1 MSAPARPPDA
11 APSVPAPASEGAM
24 GSGLVEPV
32 GDLIAHA
39 LAEIGVTMVFGVISI
54 HNMPILDAIAR
65 HNRIR
70 FVPARSE
77 AGAMNMADAYARV
90 SRSLGVVITSTGTA
104 AGNAAGSQ
112 VEALTA
118 GSPVLHI
125 TSQIDRPYMDRDRA
139 AIHDVPRQA
148 DMLRAISKAYFRV
161 WEGRTAV
168 GMVEAAARAALTPPR
183 GPVSLEIPIDVQR
196 EKIPRPSH
204 VGIGLILPQTTEPR
218 LLDALVELVAHA
230 RRPMLWL
237 GGGAREA
244 GAAALELVERGFA
257 AVTSTNGRAVVP
269 EMHPRTLGAYNM
281 TPQAQ
286 AIYDRADLM
295 IVVGSRL
302 RGNETRN
309 NTARLPQPLVQIDAD
324 ASQVA
329 RNYPVDLFINADA
342 RRTLEGL
349 LERLPEKL
357 DVDEKFLGDVSLARA
372 QSEEKLA
379 AALGPYRAVADAL
392 QSHVA
397 RGRHPF
403 VRDVTLS
410 NSMFGNRY
418 VHIAAPHLGVHAL
431 GGGIGQGVAMAVGAA
446 LAGNGAITIA
456 LLGDGGTMVNLGELA
471 TLIEAKINIVLILMN
486 DRGYG
491 VIRNIQDAQFDG
503 RRHYADLHTP
513 DFKLLAASFGL
524 RYQRV
529 ADIDDFSNALDRAL
543 LAGGPQLVEV
553 DMVAIGPFAQSFA
566 GPPAGAAG
574 SP

>member
-1 MSAPARPPDA
+1 MTAAVPARQTEIA
-11 APSVPAPASEGAM
+11 AT
-24 GSGLVEPV
+24 VEPV

-39 LAEIGVTMVFGVISI
+39 LAEIGVTTVFGVISI

-65 HNRIR
+65 QGRIR
-70 FVPARSE
+70 FVPARGE

-90 SRSLGVVITSTGTA
+90 KRSLGVVVTSTGTA

-118 GSPVLHI
+118 GSPVLHV

-168 GMVEAAARAALTPPR
+168 AMVEAAARAALTAPR

-196 EKIPRPSH
+196 EKVARPRH
-204 VGIGLILPQTTEPR
+204 VGIGPITPLAADPK
-218 LLDALVELVAHA
+218 LLDALAELVRRA

-244 GAAALELVERGFA
+244 GAAARDLAERGFVV
-257 AVTSTNGRAVVP
+257 VTSTNGRAVVP
-269 EMHPRTLGAYNM
+269 EAHPHTLGAYNM
-281 TPQAQ
+281 TAEAQ

-309 NTARLPQPLVQIDAD
+309 NTARLPHPLIQIDAE
-324 ASQVA
+324 AGQAA
-329 RNYPVDLFINADA
+329 RNYAVDLFINADA
-342 RRTLEGL
+342 VVALGGL
-349 LERLPEKL
+349 RERLPARLE
-357 DVDEKFLGDVSLARA
+357 VDAKFLGDITVART
-372 QSEEKLA
+372 QSERKLA
-379 AALGPYRAVADAL
+379 AALGPYRVVADAL
-392 QSHVA
+392 QSRVA
-397 RGRHPF
+397 RGQHPF

-410 NSMFGNRY
+410 NSTFGNRY
-418 VHIAAPHLGVHAL
+418 VRLAAPHLGVHAL

-446 LAGNGAITIA
+446 LAGGMAKTVA
-456 LLGDGGTMVNLGELA
+456 LVGDGGAMVSLGELA
-471 TLIEAKINIVLILMN
+471 TAVDSKADIVFVLMN

-491 VIRNIQDAQFDG
+491 VIRNIQDGQFGG

-513 DFKLLAASFGL
+513 DFGLLAAALGL
-524 RYQRV
+524 PHQRV
-529 ADIDDFSNALDRAL
+529 SRIEDFEAALDRAL
-543 LAGGPQLVEV
+543 SAGGPQLVEV
-553 DMVAIGPFAQSFA
+553 DMVAIGPFAESFA

-574 SP
+574 SA

>member
-1 MSAPARPPDA
+1 MTVAVPVRQAEIA
-11 APSVPAPASEGAM
+11 ALA
-24 GSGLVEPV
+24 EPV

-39 LAEIGVTMVFGVISI
+39 LAEIGVTTVFGVISI

-65 HNRIR
+65 QGRIR
-70 FVPARSE
+70 FVPARGE
-77 AGAMNMADAYARV
+77 AGAMNMADAFARV

-118 GSPVLHI
+118 GSPVLHV
-125 TSQIDRPYMDRDRA
+125 TSQIDRPWMDRDRA

-148 DMLRAISKAYFRV
+148 DMLRAVSKAYFRV

-168 GMVEAAARAALTPPR
+168 AMVEAAARAALTAPR

-196 EKIPRPSH
+196 EKAARPRH
-204 VGIGLILPQTTEPR
+204 IGVGPIAPQSADPK
-218 LLDALVELVAHA
+218 LLDELADLVRRA

-244 GAAALELVERGFA
+244 MTAARDLAERGFA
-257 AVTSTNGRAVVP
+257 AVTSTNGRAVLP
-269 EMHPRTLGAYNM
+269 ETHPHTLGAYNM
-281 TPQAQ
+281 TAEAQ

-309 NTARLPQPLVQIDAD
+309 NAARLPHPLIQIDAD
-324 ASQVA
+324 PGQAA
-329 RNYPVDLFINADA
+329 RNYAVDLFINADA
-342 RRTLEGL
+342 AAALDGL
-349 LERLPEKL
+349 RERLPARLE
-357 DVDEKFLGDVSLARA
+357 VDTRFLGDIAPARKD
-372 QSEEKLA
+372 SERKLA
-379 AALGPYRAVADAL
+379 AALGPYRIVADAL
-392 QSHVA
+392 QARVA
-397 RGRHPF
+397 RGAHPF

-410 NSMFGNRY
+410 NSTFGNRY
-418 VHIAAPHLGVHAL
+418 VHLAAPHLGVHAL

-446 LAGNGAITIA
+446 LAGVPAKTIA
-456 LLGDGGTMVNLGELA
+456 LVGDGGAMVNLGELA
-471 TLIEAKINIVLILMN
+471 TVVDAKAEIVFVLMN

-491 VIRNIQDAQFDG
+491 VIRNIQDAQFGG

-513 DFKLLAASFGL
+513 DFSLLAAAL
-524 RYQRV
+524 ALPHQRV
-529 ADIDDFSNALDRAL
+529 SRIAEFEAALDRAL
-543 LAGGPQLVEV
+543 SASGPQLVEV
-553 DMVAIGPFAQSFA
+553 DMVAIGPFAESFA

-574 SP
+574 SA

>member
-1 MSAPARPPDA
+1 MTVAARSPQPV
-11 APSVPAPASEGAM
+11 SNE
-24 GSGLVEPV
+24 EPV
-32 GDLIAHA
+32 GDLVAHA
-39 LAEIGVTMVFGVISI
+39 LAEIGVTTVFGVISI

-70 FVPARSE
+70 FVPARGE

-125 TSQIDRPYMDRDRA
+125 TSQIDRPWMDRDRA

-148 DMLRAISKAYFRV
+148 DMLRAVSKAYFRV

-168 GMVEAAARAALTPPR
+168 GMVVAAARAALTAPR

-196 EKIPRPSH
+196 EKVARPGH
-204 VGIGLILPQTTEPR
+204 VGLGPITPQAADPAA
-218 LLDALVELVAHA
+218 LDALAELVRHA

-237 GGGAREA
+237 GGGARDA
-244 GAAALELVERGFA
+244 GGAAVDLAERGFA
-257 AVTSTNGRAVVP
+257 VVSSTNGRAVVP
-269 EMHPRTLGAYNM
+269 ETHRHTLGAYNM
-281 TPQAQ
+281 TPPAQ

-309 NTARLPQPLVQIDAD
+309 NVMRLPRPLVQIDAD
-324 ASQVA
+324 AGQSA
-329 RNYPVDLFINADA
+329 RNYAVDLFVHADA
-342 RRTLEGL
+342 RSALEGL
-349 LERLPEKL
+349 CERLPAKL
-357 DVDEKFLGDVSLARA
+357 ELDAKFLGDVAAARA

-379 AALGPYRAVADAL
+379 AALGPYRLVADAL
-392 QSHVA
+392 RTRVMQ
-397 RGRHPF
+397 GGHPF

-410 NSMFGNRY
+410 NSTFGNRY
-418 VHIAAPHLGVHAL
+418 VHFAAPHLGVHAL
-431 GGGIGQGVAMAVGAA
+431 GGGIGQGIAMAVGAA
-446 LAGNGAITIA
+446 LAGAQAKTIA
-456 LLGDGGTMVNLGELA
+456 LIGDGGAMVNLGELA
-471 TLIEAKINIVLILMN
+471 TAVEAKADIAFILMN

-491 VIRNIQDAQFDG
+491 VIRNIQDAQFGG

-513 DFKLLAASFGL
+513 DFKLIAAALGIAH
-524 RYQRV
+524 QRV
-529 ADIDDFSNALDRAL
+529 SRAEDFDQALARAL
-543 LAGGPQLVEV
+543 SAGGPQLVEV
-553 DMVAIGPFAQSFA
+553 DMAAIGPFAESFA
-566 GPPAGAAG
+566 GPPAGAA
-574 SP
+574 SSA

>member
-1 MSAPARPPDA
+1 MNVA
-11 APSVPAPASEGAM
+11 APVPQTVSIG
-24 GSGLVEPV
+24 EPV
-32 GDLIAHA
+32 GDLVAHA
-39 LAEIGVTMVFGVISI
+39 LAEIGVTTVFGVISI

-125 TSQIDRPYMDRDRA
+125 TSQIDRPWMDRDRA

-148 DMLRAISKAYFRV
+148 DMLKAISKAYFRV

-168 GMVEAAARAALTPPR
+168 GMIEAASRAAMTAPR

-196 EKIPRPSH
+196 EKVPRPEH
-204 VGIGLILPQTTEPR
+204 IGVGPIVAQPADPKA
-218 LLDALVELVAHA
+218 LDTLAALVRKAK
-230 RRPMLWL
+230 RPMLWL
-237 GGGAREA
+237 GGGAREV
-244 GAAALELVERGFA
+244 GPVALDLAERGFA
-257 AVTSTNGRAVVP
+257 IVSSTNGRAVVP
-269 EMHPRTLGAYNM
+269 EAHPHTLGAFNM

-309 NTARLPQPLVQIDAD
+309 NTARLPHPLVQIDAD
-324 ASQVA
+324 PGQAA
-329 RNYPVDLFINADA
+329 RNYAVDLFISADA
-342 RRTLEGL
+342 RSALEGL
-349 LERLPEKL
+349 RERLPAKL
-357 DVDEKFLGDVSLARA
+357 DVDAKFLADIAPARTQA
-372 QSEEKLA
+372 AEKLA
-379 AALGPYRAVADAL
+379 TALGPYRVVADTL
-392 QSHVA
+392 QARVA
-397 RGRHPF
+397 DGTHPF

-410 NSMFGNRY
+410 NSIFGNRY
-418 VHIAAPHLGVHAL
+418 VRLAAPHLGVHAL
-431 GGGIGQGVAMAVGAA
+431 GGGIGQGVAMAIGASLAGGAA
-446 LAGNGAITIA
+446 KTVA

-471 TLIEAKINIVLILMN
+471 TAADVKAEIVFVLMN

-491 VIRNIQDAQFDG
+491 VIRNIQDAQFGG

-513 DFKLLAASFGL
+513 DFGMLAAALGL
-524 RYQRV
+524 EHQRV
-529 ADIDDFSNALDRAL
+529 SRIDDFPAAFDRAVR
-543 LAGGPQLVEV
+543 ASGPQIIEV
-553 DMVAIGPFAQSFA
+553 DMVAIGPFAESFA
-566 GPPAGAAG
+566 GPPAGAA
-574 SP
+574 SS

>member
-1 MSAPARPPDA
+1 MTIAARSPEVVSIA
-11 APSVPAPASEGAM
+11 
-24 GSGLVEPV
+24 EPV
-32 GDLIAHA
+32 GDLVAHA
-39 LAEIGVTMVFGVISI
+39 LAEIGVTTVFGVISI

-90 SRSLGVVITSTGTA
+90 ARSLGVVVTSTGTA
-104 AGNAAGSQ
+104 AANAAGSQ

-168 GMVEAAARAALTPPR
+168 AMVEAAARTALTAPH

-196 EKIPRPSH
+196 EKIARPRH
-204 VGIGLILPQTTEPR
+204 IGLGPIAPQAAEPR
-218 LLDALVELVAHA
+218 LLDALAELVRGA

-244 GAAALELVERGFA
+244 STAALDLAERGFA
-257 AVTSTNGRAVVP
+257 VVTSTNGRAVVP
-269 EMHPRTLGAYNM
+269 EMHRHTLGAYNM
-281 TPQAQ
+281 TPEAQ
-286 AIYDRADLM
+286 VIYDRADLM

-309 NTARLPQPLVQIDAD
+309 NTARLPRPLVQIDAD
-324 ASQVA
+324 PGQAA
-329 RNYPVDLFINADA
+329 RNYAVDLFIPADA
-342 RRTLEGL
+342 NATLEEL
-349 LERLPEKL
+349 RQRMPAKL
-357 DVDEKFLGDVSLARA
+357 AVDAKFLDEVAAARA
-372 QSEEKLA
+372 QSERKLA
-379 AALGPYRAVADAL
+379 ATLGPYRVVADAL
-392 QSHVA
+392 QRRVA
-397 RGRHPF
+397 PGRHPF

-410 NSMFGNRY
+410 NSTFGNRY
-418 VHIAAPHLGVHAL
+418 VHLAAPHLGVHAL
-431 GGGIGQGVAMAVGAA
+431 GGGIGQGVAMAIGAA
-446 LAGNGAITIA
+446 TAASPAKTIA
-456 LLGDGGTMVNLGELA
+456 LLGDGGAMVNLGELA
-471 TLIEAKINIVLILMN
+471 TAVDGKSDIVFILMN

-491 VIRNIQDAQFDG
+491 VIRNIQDAQFGG
-503 RRHYADLHTP
+503 RRNYADLHTP
-513 DFKLLAASFGL
+513 DFAVLAAAFAL
-524 RYQRV
+524 PYQRV
-529 ADIDDFSNALDRAL
+529 SRIEDFEPALDRAL
-543 LAGGPQLVEV
+543 SAVGPALVEV
-553 DMVAIGPFAQSFA
+553 DMMAIGAFAESFA

-574 SP
+574 SA

>member
-1 MSAPARPPDA
+1 MTVAARSPQPV
-11 APSVPAPASEGAM
+11 STE
-24 GSGLVEPV
+24 EPV
-32 GDLIAHA
+32 GDLVAHA
-39 LAEIGVTMVFGVISI
+39 LAEIGVTTVFGVISI

-70 FVPARSE
+70 FVPARGE

-125 TSQIDRPYMDRDRA
+125 TSQIDRPWMDRDRA

-148 DMLRAISKAYFRV
+148 DMLRAVSKAYFRV

-168 GMVEAAARAALTPPR
+168 GMVVAAARAALTAPR

-196 EKIPRPSH
+196 EKVARPGH
-204 VGIGLILPQTTEPR
+204 VGIGPIIPQAADPDA
-218 LLDALVELVAHA
+218 LDALAELVQHA

-237 GGGAREA
+237 GGGARDA
-244 GAAALELVERGFA
+244 GGAAVDLAERGFA
-257 AVTSTNGRAVVP
+257 VVSSTSGRAVVP
-269 EMHPRTLGAYNM
+269 ETHRHTLGAFNM
-281 TPQAQ
+281 TPPAQ

-309 NTARLPQPLVQIDAD
+309 NAMRLPRPLVQIDAD
-324 ASQVA
+324 AGQAA
-329 RNYPVDLFINADA
+329 RNYAVDLFVNADA
-342 RRTLEGL
+342 RSALEGL
-349 LERLPEKL
+349 CERLPAKL
-357 DVDEKFLGDVSLARA
+357 DVDAKFLRDVAPARA

-379 AALGPYRAVADAL
+379 AALGPYRLIADAL
-392 QSHVA
+392 RAQVA
-397 RGRHPF
+397 QGRHPF

-410 NSMFGNRY
+410 NSTFGNRY
-418 VHIAAPHLGVHAL
+418 VHLAAPHLGVHAL
-431 GGGIGQGVAMAVGAA
+431 GGGIGQGIAMAVGAA
-446 LAGNGAITIA
+446 LAGVQAKTVA
-456 LLGDGGTMVNLGELA
+456 LIGDGGAMVNLGELA
-471 TLIEAKINIVLILMN
+471 TAVEAKADIAFILMN

-491 VIRNIQDAQFDG
+491 VIRNIQDAQFGG

-513 DFKLLAASFGL
+513 DFKLIAAALGIAH
-524 RYQRV
+524 QRV
-529 ADIDDFSNALDRAL
+529 SRVEDFDQALARAL
-543 LAGGPQLVEV
+543 SAGGPQLVEV
-553 DMVAIGPFAQSFA
+553 DMAAIGPFAVSFA

-574 SP
+574 SA

>member
-1 MSAPARPPDA
+1 MTVAARSPQPV
-11 APSVPAPASEGAM
+11 STE
-24 GSGLVEPV
+24 EPV

-39 LAEIGVTMVFGVISI
+39 LAEIGATTVFGVISI

-70 FVPARSE
+70 FVPARGE

-125 TSQIDRPYMDRDRA
+125 TSQIDRPWMGRDRA

-148 DMLRAISKAYFRV
+148 DMLRAVSKAYFRI

-168 GMVEAAARAALTPPR
+168 GMVVAAARAALTAPR

-196 EKIPRPSH
+196 EKVARPGH
-204 VGIGLILPQTTEPR
+204 LGIGPITPQAADPAA
-218 LLDALVELVAHA
+218 LDALAELVRHA

-237 GGGAREA
+237 GGGARDA
-244 GAAALELVERGFA
+244 GGAAVDLAERGFA
-257 AVTSTNGRAVVP
+257 VVSSTNGRAVVP
-269 EMHPRTLGAYNM
+269 ETHRHTLAAYNM
-281 TPQAQ
+281 TPSAQ

-309 NTARLPQPLVQIDAD
+309 NAMRLPRPLVQIDAD
-324 ASQVA
+324 AGQAA
-329 RNYPVDLFINADA
+329 RNYAVDLFVNADA
-342 RRTLEGL
+342 RSALEGL
-349 LERLPEKL
+349 CERLPAKL
-357 DVDEKFLGDVSLARA
+357 DVDAKFLGDVAAARA

-379 AALGPYRAVADAL
+379 AALGPYRLVADAL
-392 QSHVA
+392 RTRVA
-397 RGRHPF
+397 QGRHPF

-410 NSMFGNRY
+410 NSTFGNRY
-418 VHIAAPHLGVHAL
+418 VHLAAPHLGVHAL
-431 GGGIGQGVAMAVGAA
+431 GGGIGQGIAMAVGAA
-446 LAGNGAITIA
+446 LAGAQAKTVA
-456 LLGDGGTMVNLGELA
+456 LIGDGGAMVNLGELA
-471 TLIEAKINIVLILMN
+471 TAVEAKADIAFVLMN

-491 VIRNIQDAQFDG
+491 VIRNIQDAQFGG

-513 DFKLLAASFGL
+513 DFKLIAAALGVAH
-524 RYQRV
+524 QRV
-529 ADIDDFSNALDRAL
+529 SRAEDFDQALARAL
-543 LAGGPQLVEV
+543 SAGGPQLVEV
-553 DMVAIGPFAQSFA
+553 DMVAIGPFAESFA

-574 SP
+574 SA